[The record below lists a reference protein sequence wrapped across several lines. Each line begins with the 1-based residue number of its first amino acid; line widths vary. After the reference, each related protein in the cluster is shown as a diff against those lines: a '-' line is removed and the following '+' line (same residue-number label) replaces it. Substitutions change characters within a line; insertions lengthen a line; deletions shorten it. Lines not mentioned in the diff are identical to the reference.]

1 MTTKRRFFIPRSLK
15 LLALGTLLAIG
26 VLGAR
31 ATGRQETSSCIRS
44 WPELRQRSRGYDH
57 IVHLS
62 NDCRA
67 KATCAVSSDVNPE
80 PILVI
85 VPAGERIEVVTSRGS
100 PAAEFTPRVDCRF
113 VT

>member
-1 MTTKRRFFIPRSLK
+1 MTTKQKFSIPRPLK
-15 LLALGTLLAIG
+15 LVALGTLLALG

-31 ATGRQETSSCIRS
+31 ASSKPQASTCIRS
-44 WPELRQRSRGYDH
+44 WPEVRQRGRGYDH

-62 NDCRA
+62 NDCRV

-80 PILVI
+80 PIQVL
-85 VPAGERIEVVTSRGS
+85 VPAGEQIEVVTSHGS